1 MEEAACLQ
9 LAHRMASLQPSATL
23 AMAARAGAMK
33 ASGIDVIDLSVGE
46 PDFPTP
52 EHICEAGKA
61 AITAG
66 KTKYTPAA
74 GIPALREAI
83 AKDYTR
89 RSGLPVTPAHVIVS
103 NGAKHSLHNVFS
115 GCARPFARSVRI
127 FFQLPCYTSNPLLDA
142 VHLHKVLRPLPLLS
156 HLLSMLQQG
165 RAAIAVDRERDRFQ
179 SS

>member
-23 AMAARAGAMK
+23 AMAARAGVMK

-52 EHICEAGKA
+52 EHICKAGKA

-74 GIPALREAI
+74 GIPLV
-83 AKDYTR
+83 K
-89 RSGLPVTPAHVIVS
+89 
-103 NGAKHSLHNVFS
+103 
-115 GCARPFARSVRI
+115 
-127 FFQLPCYTSNPLLDA
+127 QLPKTI
-142 VHLHKVLRPLPLLS
+142 R
-156 HLLSMLQQG
+156 
-165 RAAIAVDRERDRFQ
+165 VDLVFQ
-179 SS
+179 SHQHRLSFQMGRNTVFIMSLQLS

>member
-52 EHICEAGKA
+52 EHICVRPGRLLLPQGKRS
-61 AITAG
+61 I
-66 KTKYTPAA
+66 TPAA

-89 RSGLPVTPAHVIVS
+89 RSGLPS
-103 NGAKHSLHNVFS
+103 NSS
-115 GCARPFARSVRI
+115 ARYRFKRSET
-127 FFQLPCYTSNPLLDA
+127 QPS
-142 VHLHKVLRPLPLLS
+142 
-156 HLLSMLQQG
+156 
-165 RAAIAVDRERDRFQ
+165 
-179 SS
+179 